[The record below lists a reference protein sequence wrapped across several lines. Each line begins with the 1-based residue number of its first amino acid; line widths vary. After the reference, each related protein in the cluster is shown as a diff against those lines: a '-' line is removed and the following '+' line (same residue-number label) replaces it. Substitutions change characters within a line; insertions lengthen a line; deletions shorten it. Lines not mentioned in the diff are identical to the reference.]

1 MPTRGRSLTR
11 LVSRPKLSVPKS
23 FPFSSG
29 GRSKSQAA
37 AIESALREQLEAM
50 QAECDMLRGECT
62 NLRNEASSWSQSAEE
77 LAKLAAPPSQ
87 PLAPPLAL
95 ALSDA
100 PVAPPPL
107 GLVPPPLAP
116 PPLAPP
122 LALPPLAP
130 PALAPPPL
138 APPPLAPPPL
148 PSGLAPPPLPGGL
161 VPPPLPGASA
171 VAPAP
176 PPAPPAPPPPTPRG
190 ESAEASVSA
199 VEAAPSGPMP
209 TVPMRPF
216 HWSKLPA
223 RKVVNT
229 IWAHTSNPY
238 ISGDGEGT
246 ARGVDNDDDAE
257 TSLNLPELDS
267 LFGLAQ
273 PDRSSSAGLSSR
285 KSFGAADGDGAA
297 TTVLPPKRASNV
309 EIVLTR
315 MRLTNDQI
323 KSAILLPTSSDG
335 SLVPVLTAENVAT
348 LLTVLPTL
356 EELEMIRAHAAEAES
371 PALGRVESFFLELG
385 EVSGL
390 ESRLK
395 SIQVIQQFD
404 ERRDRLANHINTVR
418 DACKQV
424 ATSSKLR
431 QVLQIVLSV
440 GNYLNGASMRG
451 GAFGFKLSDL
461 EKLKQVRSA
470 DLSSTLLHYVAKLP
484 ALNSSTWIKELKD
497 VELPAV
503 FAARCDY
510 SWSKH

>member
-1 MPTRGRSLTR
+1 
-11 LVSRPKLSVPKS
+11 
-23 FPFSSG
+23 
-29 GRSKSQAA
+29 
-37 AIESALREQLEAM
+37 
-50 QAECDMLRGECT
+50 
-62 NLRNEASSWSQSAEE
+62 
-77 LAKLAAPPSQ
+77 
-87 PLAPPLAL
+87 
-95 ALSDA
+95 
-100 PVAPPPL
+100 
-107 GLVPPPLAP
+107 
-116 PPLAPP
+116 
-122 LALPPLAP
+122 
-130 PALAPPPL
+130 
-138 APPPLAPPPL
+138 
-148 PSGLAPPPLPGGL
+148 
-161 VPPPLPGASA
+161 
-171 VAPAP
+171 
-176 PPAPPAPPPPTPRG
+176 
-190 ESAEASVSA
+190 
-199 VEAAPSGPMP
+199 MP

-238 ISGDGEGT
+238 IGNGAKGEDGDG
-246 ARGVDNDDDAE
+246 DAE

-267 LFGLAQ
+267 IFGLQQHAN
-273 PDRSSSAGLSSR
+273 SAVLSSR
-285 KSFGAADGDGAA
+285 KSFGPSDGDGAA

-323 KSAILLPTSSDG
+323 KSAILLPTAADG

-356 EELEMIRAHAAEAES
+356 EELEMIRSSAAEVES
-371 PALGRVESFFLELG
+371 STLGRVESFFLELG

-395 SIQVIQQFD
+395 SVQVIQQFD

-424 ATSSKLR
+424 TSSAKLR
-431 QVLQIVLSV
+431 QVLQLVLSV

-461 EKLKQVRSA
+461 EKLKLVRSA

-503 FAARCDY
+503 FAARCEN
-510 SWSKH
+510 SVR